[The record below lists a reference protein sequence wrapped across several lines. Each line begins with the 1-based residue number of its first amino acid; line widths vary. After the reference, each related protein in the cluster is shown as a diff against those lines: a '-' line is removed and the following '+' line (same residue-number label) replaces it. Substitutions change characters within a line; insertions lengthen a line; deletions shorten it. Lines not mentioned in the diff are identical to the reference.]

1 MTNPDALRLPKD
13 MIDGVSGMALSDRDL
28 ESALRRWHQWP
39 DSLPTDWQGEPFHD
53 WLDSLICHV
62 ATQIWA
68 TCDSARPIPD
78 EKDVLDALR
87 LQAIGDPFA
96 LDEAK
101 TARKSFETDVNCY
114 VEEGV
119 VFSNIWLKGTDE
131 KAVEAEAD
139 RIAQKMNA
147 AGYSAEVW
155 VDEEDAREAT
165 VNAQMDF
172 PLYLGLVRRG
182 KL

>member
-1 MTNPDALRLPKD
+1 MTNTCLTWLPRD
-13 MIDGVSGMALSDRDL
+13 LMDGITGLALSDRGL
-28 ESALRRWHQWP
+28 RSALRQWHERQG
-39 DSLPTDWQGEPFHD
+39 SLPTDWQGKSFHD

-62 ATQIWA
+62 ATQIWT
-68 TCDSARPIPD
+68 TCDATHTFPN
-78 EKDVLDALR
+78 ENEVLCALR
-87 LQAIGDPFA
+87 IQAIGDQFA

-101 TARKSFETDVNCY
+101 AAIKSFETDVNCY

-119 VFSNIWLKGTDE
+119 VFSSIWLKGADE
-131 KAVEAEAD
+131 KEVEAEAE
-139 RIAQKMNA
+139 RIAHKMNA

-172 PLYLGLVRRG
+172 PLYLELVRRG